1 MRGKSRGGASIE
13 RMVPMPE
20 NIHIA
25 RKSDLLNTSMGSI
38 GSNGFSS
45 NNDSLLL
52 KLKQQEKLKE

>member
-20 NIHIA
+20 NIHIG
-25 RKSDLLNTSMGSI
+25 RKSDLLNTSL